1 MPTFKVLWSI
11 DPYVS
16 FKSYFGTRDTDTG
29 LSRRVKAYTK
39 TDVRRRNEWGV
50 LETERDMH

>member
-39 TDVRRRNEWGV
+39 TDVRRRNEWSV